1 MSLQVKNLD
10 YQIDGKSI
18 LEQICLEVQDG
29 EFVGLVGPNGCG
41 KSTLLKNIYRT
52 YKPGRGTV
60 FLNEKDVLDFSFKK
74 MAGEMAV
81 MAQENHVEFDFE
93 VRDMV
98 MFGRYA
104 KKKFLQGDSAED
116 KKLCEKCLKEVGL
129 SGYEHR
135 SYLSLSGGEKQ
146 RVLLARAICQEPEV
160 IVLDEPTSFLDIRYK
175 LELLTVL
182 KQLVREKQVAV
193 ILSLHEIDLAQ
204 KLSDRLICVH
214 NGRIER
220 CGTPEQVFTGDY
232 IRTLY
237 DLERGTYNEQFGSL
251 ELERVTGEPRVFVIG
266 GGGSGTALYRRLQ
279 RRGIPF
285 AAGILPENDVELPTA
300 RALAVETVTERAYQP
315 IGEDAYARAQ
325 ALVRQCG
332 NAVCCLDLFGPVNE
346 KNRVLRDWAQ
356 QEGLL
361 RSKSELENI
370 T

>member
-1 MSLQVKNLD
+1 
-10 YQIDGKSI
+10 
-18 LEQICLEVQDG
+18 
-29 EFVGLVGPNGCG
+29 
-41 KSTLLKNIYRT
+41 
-52 YKPGRGTV
+52 
-60 FLNEKDVLDFSFKK
+60 
-74 MAGEMAV
+74 
-81 MAQENHVEFDFE
+81 
-93 VRDMV
+93 
-98 MFGRYA
+98 
-104 KKKFLQGDSAED
+104 
-116 KKLCEKCLKEVGL
+116 
-129 SGYEHR
+129 
-135 SYLSLSGGEKQ
+135 
-146 RVLLARAICQEPEV
+146 VLLARAICQEPEV

>member
-1 MSLQVKNLD
+1 MSVLLTEHVRPELMTCWDVAAAGRYPYTGRLGLLSDEDRAKVDEALA
-10 YQIDGKSI
+10 
-18 LEQICLEVQDG
+18 
-29 EFVGLVGPNGCG
+29 LVGADE
-41 KSTLLKNIYRT
+41 LADR
-52 YKPGRGTV
+52 
-60 FLNEKDVLDFSFKK
+60 DFSCISD
-74 MAGEMAV
+74 G
-81 MAQENHVEFDFE
+81 Q
-93 VRDMV
+93 R
-98 MFGRYA
+98 
-104 KKKFLQGDSAED
+104 
-116 KKLCEKCLKEVGL
+116 
-129 SGYEHR
+129 
-135 SYLSLSGGEKQ
+135 Q

>member
-1 MSLQVKNLD
+1 MSARMNLPTA
-10 YQIDGKSI
+10 IFSCISDG
-18 LEQICLEVQDG
+18 Q
-29 EFVGLVGPNGCG
+29 
-41 KSTLLKNIYRT
+41 R
-52 YKPGRGTV
+52 
-60 FLNEKDVLDFSFKK
+60 
-74 MAGEMAV
+74 
-81 MAQENHVEFDFE
+81 
-93 VRDMV
+93 
-98 MFGRYA
+98 
-104 KKKFLQGDSAED
+104 
-116 KKLCEKCLKEVGL
+116 
-129 SGYEHR
+129 
-135 SYLSLSGGEKQ
+135 Q
-146 RVLLARAICQEPEV
+146 RVLLARAICQEPELL
-160 IVLDEPTSFLDIRYK
+160 VLDEPTSFLDIRYK

-315 IGEDAYARAQ
+315 IGEDVTRVRRRLYGSAETRSAVWICSVRSTKKPRAARLGTAGGAAAEQ
-325 ALVRQCG
+325 IEIGKYYMIIV
-332 NAVCCLDLFGPVNE
+332 
-346 KNRVLRDWAQ
+346 
-356 QEGLL
+356 
-361 RSKSELENI
+361 
-370 T
+370 